1 MSREWDI
8 LTSTRNYSPR
18 EFVITHDGMISF
30 TGTREQVIKVL
41 DDLLE
46 QDRIS
51 YDTHTQLKN
60 SLRGK

>member
-18 EFVITHDGMISF
+18 EFVITQDGMISF

-60 SLRGK
+60 SIRGK